1 VKKFFSYNIRERLE
15 ENKMEEDFLDI
26 YEIRAKI
33 DDLEES
39 LLLAYDNGNED
50 EIQSLK
56 SQLEIVKEQEET
68 LMKSR

>member
-1 VKKFFSYNIRERLE
+1 
-15 ENKMEEDFLDI
+15 MEEDFLDI

-56 SQLEIVKEQEET
+56 SQLEQAKEQKET